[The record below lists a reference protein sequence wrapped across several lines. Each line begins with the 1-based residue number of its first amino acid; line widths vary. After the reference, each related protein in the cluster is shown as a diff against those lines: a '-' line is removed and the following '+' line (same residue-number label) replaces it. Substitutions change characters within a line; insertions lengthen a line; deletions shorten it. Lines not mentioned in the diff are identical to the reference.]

1 MKKILKTSL
10 FVFLAIT
17 FGSCENTKDEV
28 AVASGGPKLLLPS
41 SGTTYVLSPLNA
53 SSTTTTTLVWEQS
66 DNGVPSAASY
76 KIELAKAGTSFASV
90 LDGGTT
96 TNRYAT
102 WTAEQLNGVLA
113 TDPTI
118 LPFVAQNL
126 NLRIKSTLGSAAN
139 AIIQYSNVIT
149 ITVTPYSLALPK
161 LGVPGNHQTPNAWTP
176 TSPTLPVLAASAY
189 GNTNFEGYMNLN
201 GEFKFLTQRIDG
213 TFNWGAGFEWAD
225 DGTFSGTLVGS
236 GGSNCTAAPGY
247 YLVKANTGV
256 TTTANPGGRAY
267 STTLIAR
274 WDITGDATPL
284 SWPDPATNGN
294 NSTPMTYN
302 STTKK
307 WSITIALTGG
317 KAIKFR
323 ANNSWNINLGKFDAS
338 KTGNDFG
345 GDDMSYGGLNIPI
358 ATSGTYTVTLDVS
371 SPRAYKYTIN

>member
-10 FVFLAIT
+10 FAFLIIAL
-17 FGSCENTKDEV
+17 GSCENDKDPV
-28 AVASGGPKLLLPS
+28 ASSSGGPKLLLPS

-53 SSTTTTTLVWEQS
+53 SSTTATTLVWEQS
-66 DNGVPSAASY
+66 DNGVPAAATY
-76 KIELAKAGTSFASV
+76 KIELAKAGTNFASV
-90 LDGGTT
+90 LNGGTT

-113 TDPTI
+113 ADPTI
-118 LPFVAQNL
+118 LPYAAQNL
-126 NLRIKSTLGSAAN
+126 NLRIKSTLGTGSN
-139 AIIQYSNVIT
+139 AVIQYSNVIS

-161 LGVPGNHQTPNAWTP
+161 LGVPGNHQGWDP
-176 TSPTLPVLAASAY
+176 TSATLPVLAASAY
-189 GNTNFEGYMNLN
+189 GNTNFEGYINLN
-201 GEFKFLTQRIDG
+201 GGFKFLTQRPNG

-225 DGTFSGTLVGS
+225 DGTFSGTLVGT
-236 GGSNCTAAPGY
+236 GGSNCTAAAGY
-247 YLVKANTGV
+247 YLIKANTGV
-256 TTTANPGGRAY
+256 TTTANPGGLSY
-267 STTLIAR
+267 STTLINR
-274 WDITGDATPL
+274 WDITGDATPI
-284 SWPDPATNGN
+284 SWPSASNGN

-302 STTKK
+302 ATTKK

-317 KAIKFR
+317 KDIKFR
-323 ANNSWNINLGKFDAS
+323 ANNDWSINLGKFDAS

>member
-10 FVFLAIT
+10 FAFLAIALA
-17 FGSCENTKDEV
+17 SCENEKDTV
-28 AVASGGPKLLLPS
+28 AVAQGGTKLLTPS
-41 SGTTYVLSPLNA
+41 SGTTYVLNPLNA
-53 SSTTTTTLVWEQS
+53 SSTTVTTLVWEQS
-66 DNGVPSAASY
+66 ENGVPTAANY
-76 KIELAKAGTSFASV
+76 TIQLAKAGTNFATPLNAGTTNNRFASW
-90 LDGGTT
+90 TT
-96 TNRYAT
+96 
-102 WTAEQLNGVLA
+102 EQLNGVLSS
-113 TDPTI
+113 DPTI
-118 LPFVAQNL
+118 LPYVPQTM
-126 NLRIKSTLGSAAN
+126 NLRIKSSIGSAAN
-139 AIIQYSNVIT
+139 AVIQYSNVIS

-161 LGVPGNHQTPNAWTP
+161 LGVPGNHQGWDP
-176 TSPTLPVLAASAY
+176 TSATLPVLAASAY
-189 GNTNFEGYMNLN
+189 GNTNFEGYINLN
-201 GEFKFLTQRIDG
+201 GGFKFLTQRPNG

-225 DGTFSGTLVGS
+225 DGTFSGTLVGT
-236 GGSNCTAAPGY
+236 GGSNCTAAAGY

-256 TTTANPGGRAY
+256 TTPTNPGGLAY
-267 STTLIAR
+267 STTLITR

-302 STTKK
+302 ATTKK

>member
-10 FVFLAIT
+10 FAFLIIAL
-17 FGSCENTKDEV
+17 GSCENDKDPV
-28 AVASGGPKLLLPS
+28 ASSSGGPKLLLPS

-53 SSTTTTTLVWEQS
+53 SSTTATTLVWEQS
-66 DNGVPSAASY
+66 DNGVPAAATY
-76 KIELAKAGTSFASV
+76 KIELAKAGTNFASI

-96 TNRYAT
+96 NNRFAT

-113 TDPTI
+113 NDPSI
-118 LPFVAQNL
+118 LPYVAQNL
-126 NLRIKSTLGSAAN
+126 NLRIKSSLGSGSN
-139 AIIQYSNVIT
+139 AVIQYSNVIS
-149 ITVTPYSLALPK
+149 ITVTRYSTALPK
-161 LGVPGNHQTPNAWTP
+161 LGVPGNHQGWDP
-176 TSPTLPVLAASAY
+176 TSATLPVLAASVY
-189 GNTNFEGYMNLN
+189 GNTNFEGYINLN
-201 GEFKFLTQRIDG
+201 GGFKFLTQRPNG

-225 DGTFSGTLVGS
+225 DGTFSGTLVGT
-236 GGSNCTAAPGY
+236 GGSDCTAAAGY

-256 TTTANPGGRAY
+256 TTIANPGGLAY
-267 STTLIAR
+267 STTLITR

-302 STTKK
+302 ATTKK